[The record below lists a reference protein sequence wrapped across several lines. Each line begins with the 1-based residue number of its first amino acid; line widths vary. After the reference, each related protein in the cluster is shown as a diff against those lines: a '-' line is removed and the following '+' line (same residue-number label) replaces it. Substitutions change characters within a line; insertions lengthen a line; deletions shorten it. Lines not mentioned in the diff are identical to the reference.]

1 MMPTVAHVVLL
12 RPCDSAMPSLL
23 PSALLLLALSA
34 HCCSLYSPGLATTP
48 HLGRWRQ
55 QHRRPRAV
63 TSQQPPALLTARGGP
78 LGEGSPAPGE
88 EGQSSGNN
96 EPVDGGGG
104 EAVGGSSAAT
114 TLDPGRPL
122 RPATPLFSRPTES
135 GDDRT
140 PPPRF
145 DPANDTDAN
154 QNSSRDGSSEE
165 GSSWTRPL
173 ACSALPAFTF
183 LLLWGLFNCAI
194 FARRGAVAPA
204 AAADDDDDGDR
215 LRCFAAAANALLLA
229 FAGLRVAL
237 TALVLSSAELQGLI
251 ASSPTPQLRGEAR
264 GGFSAAL
271 VAALSLHELALPCLA
286 AAFAALLLH
295 FVPPA
300 ARKPLPS
307 SPSSSSSLSLIS
319 SSLPSPASG
328 RARGALLAVVFST
341 HLCVAALACLAFATR
356 PAKAVFLLAVPRGF
370 LVAWGLALAGVCL
383 ATAACGPL
391 GGAGRSDR
399 RQASTAIGACFA
411 GSSCLLML
419 ACCLHGAEAV
429 FAVLGVGAGPGVGPP
444 LLAARLVCELCAALA
459 LCAASSLWLRRG
471 PRAGFAAAASSSSS
485 SRRWQ
490 QQDEAEMTDEARK
503 RRAKRNGRHSAPLK
517 HADVMGASYDS
528 VRPALA
534 GEARES
540 APDPPSP
547 RCVADGVALGSA
559 VRFSVG
565 DERVQLLQGNGEE
578 EVDDEVE
585 GVMLGVTPVD
595 RSSGGGGTSSSS
607 ASQACSWRDA
617 AIGSEDDN
625 QSSLRELTQRTR
637 YGNFAGGGGGGGG
650 GDYDVPSGAFRAG
663 DFMWDDF
670 IRPPS
675 PINLQGSIDDAL
687 WRRSL
692 IVRSLFEEEE
702 EDDDNEKRVAR
713 NVGED
718 G

>member
-1 MMPTVAHVVLL
+1 
-12 RPCDSAMPSLL
+12 MPSLL

-48 HLGRWRQ
+48 HLDRWRQ

-63 TSQQPPALLTARGGP
+63 TSQQPPALLTAQGGP
-78 LGEGSPAPGE
+78 RVTLDEGSPAPGE

-104 EAVGGSSAAT
+104 EAMGGSSAAT
-114 TLDPGRPL
+114 TLDPGHPL
-122 RPATPLFSRPTES
+122 RPTTPLFSRATES
-135 GDDRT
+135 AGDRT
-140 PPPRF
+140 PPPHF
-145 DPANDTDAN
+145 DPGNDTDAN
-154 QNSSRDGSSEE
+154 RNSSRDGSSEE

-194 FARRGAVAPA
+194 FARRGVVAPA
-204 AAADDDDDGDR
+204 AAADR
-215 LRCFAAAANALLLA
+215 LRCFAATANALLLA
-229 FAGLRVAL
+229 FAGLRVTL
-237 TALVLSSAELQGLI
+237 TALVLWSAELQGLI
-251 ASSPTPQLRGEAR
+251 ASSLPPQLRGGS
-264 GGFSAAL
+264 GGFSAAGFAVL
-271 VAALSLHELALPCLA
+271 VAAVSLHELALPCLA
-286 AAFAALLLH
+286 TAFAALLLH

-300 ARKPLPS
+300 AAARKPCPLPS

-341 HLCVAALACLAFATR
+341 HLCVAALASLAFAMR

-370 LVAWGLALAGVCL
+370 LVVWGLALAGVCL
-383 ATAACGPL
+383 ATAACGPV
-391 GGAGRSDR
+391 GGTGRSDR
-399 RQASTAIGACFA
+399 RQASTAIRACFA

-429 FAVLGVGAGPGVGPP
+429 FTVLGVGAGTGVGPP

-471 PRAGFAAAASSSSS
+471 PRAGFTAAAASS

-517 HADVMGASYDS
+517 HADVKGASYDS

-534 GEARES
+534 GEVREP

-547 RCVADGVALGSA
+547 RCVGDGATLGST

-585 GVMLGVTPVD
+585 C
-595 RSSGGGGTSSSS
+595 SSGGTSGSN
-607 ASQACSWRDA
+607 ASRGYSWRDA
-617 AIGSEDDN
+617 SLAVAIGSEEDN
-625 QSSLRELTQRTR
+625 QSSLREFTQRPR
-637 YGNFAGGGGGGGG
+637 YGNFAGGGGGG

-663 DFMWDDF
+663 DFILAASAPSWDDF

-702 EDDDNEKRVAR
+702 EDDNNDNEKQVAR
-713 NVGED
+713 NAGED